1 MVNPKI
7 TVRNM
12 EMTAP
17 IKDYAA
23 NKVAKHADLLEKA
36 IHIAIEITELTPH
49 RGVAQDFIV
58 EINVNLPG
66 TLIRVAE
73 KGDDVYAM
81 LDKVSDQMA
90 RKLKRYEEKFAYWEG
105 EKSFRE
111 LEMEFEESEQVDDQ
125 ELYGDDYQVQFPKI
139 TKRVKADSLPISP
152 EEAIE
157 RMELSDGSNWFFKN
171 SETGRYSMVF
181 SRFGDGY
188 GLIEPEEEN

>member
-12 EMTAP
+12 EMTDP

-23 NKVAKHADLLEKA
+23 NKIAKHADLLEKA
-36 IHIAIEITELTPH
+36 THIAIEITEVTPH

-73 KGDDVYAM
+73 KGEDVYAL
-81 LDKVSDQMA
+81 LDQVSDQMA
-90 RKLKRYEEKFAYWEG
+90 RKLKRYEEKLLYWEG
-105 EKSFRE
+105 AKSFSD
-111 LEMEFEESEQVDDQ
+111 LEMEKQEDEEVDDQ

-139 TKRVKADSLPISP
+139 SKRKMADPTPITP

-157 RMELSDGSNWFFKN
+157 RMELSDSPSWFFKN
-171 SETGRYSMVF
+171 SDTGRYSMVF
-181 SRFGDGY
+181 PRFGNGY
-188 GLIEPEEEN
+188 ALVEPED

>member
-1 MVNPKI
+1 
-7 TVRNM
+7 M

-36 IHIAIEITELTPH
+36 VHIAIEITELTPH
-49 RGVAQDFIV
+49 RGVAQDFTV

-90 RKLKRYEEKFAYWEG
+90 RKLKRYEEKFSYWEG
-105 EKSFRE
+105 MKSFSE
-111 LEMEFEESEQVDDQ
+111 LEMELEENDAPEDDDFR
-125 ELYGDDYQVQFPKI
+125 DDYQVRFPKI
-139 TKRVKADSLPISP
+139 TKKIKADSIPISP

-157 RMELSDGSNWFFKN
+157 RMELSDGSSWFFKN
-171 SETGRYSMVF
+171 SETGLF
-181 SRFGDGY
+181 SLVYKRLGDGY
-188 GLIEPEEEN
+188 GLIEPEE

>member
-23 NKVAKHADLLEKA
+23 NKVAKYADLLEKA
-36 IHIAIEITELTPH
+36 VHIAIEITELTPH

-105 EKSFRE
+105 EKSFKE

-139 TKRVKADSLPISP
+139 SKRLKADAAPITS

-157 RMELSDGSNWFFKN
+157 RMELSDSSSWFFKN

-181 SRFGDGY
+181 TRFGDGY
-188 GLIEPEEEN
+188 GLIEPEE

>member
-23 NKVAKHADLLEKA
+23 NKVAKYADLLEKA

-49 RGVAQDFIV
+49 RGVAQDFTV

-90 RKLKRYEEKFAYWEG
+90 RKLKRYEEKLSYWEG
-105 EKSFRE
+105 AKSFRE
-111 LEMEFEESEQVDDQ
+111 LEMELEESEASNEED
-125 ELYGDDYQVQFPKI
+125 LHRDDYQVRFPKI
-139 TKRVKADSLPISP
+139 TKRIKVDSSPMSP

-157 RMELSDGSNWFFKN
+157 RMELSDSSNWFFKN
-171 SETGRYSMVF
+171 SETGRF
-181 SRFGDGY
+181 SLVYKRLGDGY
-188 GLIEPEEEN
+188 GLIESEE